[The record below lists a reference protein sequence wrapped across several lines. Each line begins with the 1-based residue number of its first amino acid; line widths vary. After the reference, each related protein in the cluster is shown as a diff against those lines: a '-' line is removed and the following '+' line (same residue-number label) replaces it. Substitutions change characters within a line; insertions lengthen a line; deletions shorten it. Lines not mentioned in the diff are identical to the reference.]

1 MSLWSL
7 DVRGIKKF
15 KLALP
20 RYTEEETLLKDT
32 IIWWSFNSAGQD
44 FTYIPKSIKTMFSLH
59 ILILVGNVQI
69 MLPCTDNASTIFFI
83 WVRRS
88 RWFFKK
94 SLSWIFTDSTAS
106 LPIKCNTKK
115 DLLLLYHTSS
125 YSCSKC
131 TRWLPQLKRLTKSE
145 VHRGRKRQSSVG
157 KRKHCQP
164 NSRLAGSRSNKEGFH
179 GGPRGSDVL
188 RQKSRWQADCR
199 VQIR

>member
-7 DVRGIKKF
+7 DVRSIKKF

-32 IIWWSFNSAGQD
+32 MIWWSFNSAGKD
-44 FTYIPKSIKTMFSLH
+44 FTSIPKSIKIMFSLR
-59 ILILVGNVQI
+59 ILILVGNVQV
-69 MLPCTDNASTIFFI
+69 MLPCTDSVSTIFFI

-94 SLSWIFTDSTAS
+94 SLSWILMNSNAS
-106 LPIKCNTKK
+106 LPITCNAKK
-115 DLLLLYHTSS
+115 DLLFLYHTFS

-131 TRWLPQLKRLTKSE
+131 IRWLPQLKRLTKFE
-145 VHRGRKRQSSVG
+145 VHRGRKRQWNVG

-164 NSRLAGSRSNKEGFH
+164 NSRLAGSRSHKEGFH
-179 GGPRGSDVL
+179 GGPRRSNVL
-188 RQKSRWQADCR
+188 RQKSRWQADCWG
-199 VQIR
+199 QIR